1 MKKSKNKGKSKL
13 RIKPM
18 KYTLM
23 ELRKINYCKRK
34 GIPVPQELLDKKF
47 EDFVIEDKVKEVNF
61 CNCRK

>member
-1 MKKSKNKGKSKL
+1 MKKTKNKGKSKL

-34 GIPVPQELLDKKF
+34 GIPIPQE
-47 EDFVIEDKVKEVNF
+47 
-61 CNCRK
+61 R

>member
-23 ELRKINYCKRK
+23 ELRKTEMRTMLIQ
-34 GIPVPQELLDKKF
+34 ISQLMMWF
-47 EDFVIEDKVKEVNF
+47 
-61 CNCRK
+61 